1 MFLPKDNN
9 RTTWG
14 SACLAEDTEIR
25 MADGTFSM
33 LQNSVGKEIW
43 TDQQGTRKIR
53 RIHKFDTL
61 ETDPPLYGIGGN
73 WMTEFHYIWGPMDSK
88 WQRAFEFRGANK
100 AKRKTPKG
108 PVYAV
113 KLDTDDYLTLRG
125 GILSATFGN
134 CRMVEPRRQGYA
146 QDLRFRIG
154 QALRGKGLQ
163 KAHIIEWHHGGVGH
177 RLDGS
182 LILDTG
188 YIKPP
193 QRTIREQER
202 DTSIA
207 HQPKQRVYRE
217 YDKCRKPDAKSKCAC
232 LATHYCDTQC
242 KREEMPEHRRDCTYM
257 ILKDI
262 NLIQSQLQQHQAI
275 HGKFTI
281 EVAKQEA
288 PIN

>member
-1 MFLPKDNN
+1 
-9 RTTWG
+9 
-14 SACLAEDTEIR
+14 
-25 MADGTFSM
+25 
-33 LQNSVGKEIW
+33 
-43 TDQQGTRKIR
+43 
-53 RIHKFDTL
+53 
-61 ETDPPLYGIGGN
+61 
-73 WMTEFHYIWGPMDSK
+73 MDSK
-88 WQRAFEFRGANK
+88 RQRALEFRGVNK

-113 KLDTDDYLTLRG
+113 ELDTDDYLTLRG

-134 CRMVEPRRQGYA
+134 CRIVKPCRQGYT
-146 QDLRFRIG
+146 QDLRFKID
-154 QALRGKGLQ
+154 QALREKGLQ

-193 QRTIREQER
+193 QRTTREQER
-202 DTSIA
+202 DASIS

-217 YDKCRKPDAKSKCAC
+217 CGRLKCRKPDAKLKGAC
-232 LATHYCDTQC
+232 LAIHYCDTQC
-242 KREEMPEHRRDCTYM
+242 QREDMLEHRQDYTYM

-262 NLIQSQLQQHQAI
+262 NLIQSQLQQHKAT

-281 EVAKQEA
+281 EVAKQ
-288 PIN
+288 